1 MVLSIV
7 SICLSSFTALIVTI
21 MPIIQTLIKNRN
33 DRKMEKYKHVQ
44 QEQRKTYNDLLEKYI
59 DYSLSIN
66 ETTKRNLCIAI
77 SKAELF
83 AKSDVEKRRY
93 FILRSML
100 IKNAHCFPK
109 TLIRYVVVALFRF
122 VRSHTLFE
130 LAHVHITAT
139 R

>member
-83 AKSDVEKRRY
+83 AKSDVEKRRS

-100 IKNAHCFPK
+100 IKQMDFDVDKFIDYMNLNIKMAWQE
-109 TLIRYVVVALFRF
+109 INNIY
-122 VRSHTLFE
+122 
-130 LAHVHITAT
+130 I
-139 R
+139 

>member
-44 QEQRKTYNDLLEKYI
+44 QEQRKTYNDLLEKFI

-100 IKNAHCFPK
+100 IKQMDFDVDKFIDYMNLNIKMAWQE
-109 TLIRYVVVALFRF
+109 INNIY
-122 VRSHTLFE
+122 
-130 LAHVHITAT
+130 I
-139 R
+139 

>member
-100 IKNAHCFPK
+100 IKQMDFDVDKFIDYMNLNIKMAWQE
-109 TLIRYVVVALFRF
+109 INNIY
-122 VRSHTLFE
+122 
-130 LAHVHITAT
+130 I
-139 R
+139 